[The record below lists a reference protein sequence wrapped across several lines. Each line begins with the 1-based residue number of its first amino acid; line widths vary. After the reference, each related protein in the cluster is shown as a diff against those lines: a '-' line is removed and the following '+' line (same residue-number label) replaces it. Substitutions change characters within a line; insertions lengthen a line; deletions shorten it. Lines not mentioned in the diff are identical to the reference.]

1 MQMQGPAF
9 GGYPAANR
17 DYSSYYGGPVKRQR
31 TSVDLGT
38 RSIYDGDDRFA
49 RQMNAY
55 PQGSN
60 IYSNQPG
67 AYQNPMIQGYTTG
80 QTGVPDYAVRQPQPG
95 SNAASSYGT
104 PEDPMLAMRSPGTGY
119 MAQQRYPAYNGA
131 QIPYGLP
138 SSAPVPQLAD
148 ASSQN
153 RANQQASMQ
162 SLVAGQ
168 AVNQSSTPVWGPLQ
182 ANNP

>member
-1 MQMQGPAF
+1 MQMQNPAF

-17 DYSSYYGGPVKRQR
+17 DYASYYPGPVKRQR
-31 TSVDLGT
+31 TSVDLGS
-38 RSIYDGDDRFA
+38 RGIYDGDDRFA

-55 PQGSN
+55 PQTTN

-67 AYQNPMIQGYTTG
+67 AYQNPIMGGYTTG
-80 QTGVPDYAVRQPQPG
+80 QAGVPDYAVRQPQPG
-95 SNAASSYGT
+95 SNAASSYAS
-104 PEDPMLAMRSPGTGY
+104 PEDPMMAMRSPGAAY
-119 MAQQRYPAYNGA
+119 MTQQRYPAYNGA

-138 SSAPVPQLAD
+138 SSAQVPQLAD

-153 RANQQASMQ
+153 RANQNMQ

-168 AVNQSSTPVWGPLQ
+168 PMNQSSTPVWGPLQ
-182 ANNP
+182 ATKP